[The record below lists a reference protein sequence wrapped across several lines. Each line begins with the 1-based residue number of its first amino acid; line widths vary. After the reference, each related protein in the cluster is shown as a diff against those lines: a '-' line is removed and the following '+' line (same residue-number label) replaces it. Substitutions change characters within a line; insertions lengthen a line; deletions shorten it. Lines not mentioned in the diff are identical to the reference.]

1 MDVLSEKNNIIP
13 SAAVDLLV
21 SEILRKNKVDLESAK
36 DKLTEEQKKKIKE
49 IVEQLTAEVRTFVNK
64 KN

>member
-1 MDVLSEKNNIIP
+1 MSEKNNIIP